1 MQILEV
7 DRRVEANGIF
17 KPRLHKDSIES
28 QSITVSSLLP
38 YTDYKLT
45 MTQIMA
51 DSRRWSD
58 STEILFKTQEAGRFT
73 RNFL

>member
-1 MQILEV
+1 MQIFEV

-38 YTDYKLT
+38 YTDYRLM
-45 MTQIMA
+45 MTQIMP

-58 STEILFKTQEAGRFT
+58 STEIVVKTQEAGRFT
-73 RNFL
+73 RIFL